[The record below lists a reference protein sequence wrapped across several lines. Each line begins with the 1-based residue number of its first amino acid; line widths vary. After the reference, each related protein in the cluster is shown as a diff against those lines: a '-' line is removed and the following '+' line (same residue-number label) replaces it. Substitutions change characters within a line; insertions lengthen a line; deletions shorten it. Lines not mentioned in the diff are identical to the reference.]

1 MSTTLPGPVQRY
13 FKLDAIRDIESIV
26 ALFANDA
33 TVIDEGETRQGAA
46 AVRAWQT
53 GPASKYTYTTEII
66 STETLT
72 ADHHLV
78 RARLTGDFPGRTAE
92 LTFDFTLANQR
103 ITRLAIAP

>member
-1 MSTTLPGPVQRY
+1 MSTTLPDIVQRY
-13 FKLDAIRDIESIV
+13 FELDAIRDIESIV

-46 AVRAWQT
+46 AIRAWQT

-66 STETLT
+66 GTETLT
-72 ADHHLV
+72 ADHYLV

-92 LTFDFTLANQR
+92 LTFDFTLANQH

>member
-1 MSTTLPGPVQRY
+1 VL
-13 FKLDAIRDIESIV
+13 ESIV

-33 TVIDEGETRQGAA
+33 TVIDEGETRQGPAA
-46 AVRAWQT
+46 IRAWQT

-66 STETLT
+66 SAETLT